1 LKNKKLK
8 DLLNFTAQSV
18 EEMQKDENFE
28 DWSAEDIFQLA
39 TEVALNEYSAKGTK
53 QPVARVDSDRFAFCF
68 NDSDNESEV
77 IIIHG
82 EGLFD
87 D

>member
-1 LKNKKLK
+1 MRDKKLK
-8 DLLNFTAQSV
+8 DLLNFTVQSA
-18 EEMQKDENFE
+18 EEMMIDENFTE
-28 DWSAEDIFQLA
+28 WTAEDIFKLA
-39 TEVALNEYSAKGTK
+39 TEVALNEYSATGTTP
-53 QPVARVDSDRFAFCF
+53 PVAKVDSTKFAFCF
-68 NDSDNESEV
+68 NDFEHESEV